1 MRKSFTIILL
11 CLTFLTSAQV
21 KVGIK
26 GGLNLS
32 SIIFRPDYSGDGK
45 GSGVYIPRFNAGMM
59 IEIPLNDKDNWVLY
73 TGSYYSGK
81 GTRYGR
87 TLPSL
92 KRDSISIH
100 LNYIELPV
108 NIGYKFSAG
117 NSNRL
122 IAQAGIYAAYGFKGE
137 RFYKNDPVH
146 TERNLHRKDRYY
158 KRIDAGFSVN
168 ARYEIKEK
176 WGIGLDYSRSLFDIT
191 RYRNKETNNVFGF
204 SLFWYLNNHRPIS
217 GTPKF

>member
-11 CLTFLTSAQV
+11 SLTFLTSAQV

-45 GSGVYIPRFNAGMM
+45 GSGVYLPRLHAGMM
-59 IEIPLNDKDNWVLY
+59 IEIPLNDNDNWFIY
-73 TGSYYSGK
+73 TGPYYSGK
-81 GTRYGR
+81 GDRIKSVRPTITFDTIVTY
-87 TLPSL
+87 
-92 KRDSISIH
+92 

-108 NIGYKFSAG
+108 SVGYKFSEGNKNRFIAG
-117 NSNRL
+117 
-122 IAQAGIYAAYGFKGE
+122 AGIYASYGFKGKIV
-137 RFYKNDPVH
+137 YHNDPVH
-146 TERNLHRKDRYY
+146 TERNLHRKDQYY

-168 ARYEIKEK
+168 ARYVIKEK